1 MVALLLDD
9 PAAIRKIDASD
20 MLSALQKTPDR
31 FLPPS
36 DAESTCRI
44 EIDQPAKILFAGLG
58 GSAIAGDIIADYCR
72 NLVHVPVTVCRS
84 VKIPDF
90 VDKSTLVVAISYS
103 GDTRETLSMLQQAND
118 KQAHV
123 AIVAS
128 GGKLLG
134 VARAGG
140 VPYLNVTPN
149 MPPRVALPELVAAL
163 VHMLT
168 EIGTVDKR
176 SRLLESA
183 SASTRTLIEGIKA
196 AVPVRDNPAKELA
209 SSLHGHLPLLIGSEE
224 NVSVLRRFKNEL
236 NENSK
241 MPAVFYTLPEA
252 YHNDVEGLKTLNSL
266 SHPQPVILRAAGQET
281 NEQLEANKL
290 AETLSEFGYS
300 SPVFFDGIGDER
312 FGWLLS
318 AITLGDIVSFYLAI
332 LNGVDPSPLL
342 LIPNFKSIKGL
353 V

>member
-9 PAAIRKIDASD
+9 PAAIRKIDVSD
-20 MLSALQKTPDR
+20 MLSALQKTPSR
-31 FLPPS
+31 FLVPS
-36 DAESTCRI
+36 DAESTCHI
-44 EIDQPAKILFAGLG
+44 EIDTPTKILFAGLG
-58 GSAIAGDIIADYCR
+58 GSAIAGDILADYCR
-72 NLVHVPVTVCRS
+72 DIVEAPVTVCRS

-90 VDKSTLVVAISYS
+90 VDRSTLVVAISYS
-103 GDTRETLSMLQQAND
+103 GDTRETLSMLQQAKD
-118 KQAHV
+118 RQAHV
-123 AIVAS
+123 TIVAS

-134 VARAGG
+134 VARARGL
-140 VPYLNVTPN
+140 PYLNVASN

-163 VHMLT
+163 VHTLT
-168 EIGTVDKR
+168 EIGMIDKR
-176 SRLLESA
+176 SNLLESA

-196 AVPVRDNPAKELA
+196 TVPVRENPAKQVA
-209 SSLHGHLPLLIGSEE
+209 SSLHGHVPLLIGSEE
-224 NVSVLRRFKNEL
+224 NFSVLRRFKNEL

-252 YHNDVEGLKTLNSL
+252 YHNDIEGLKALKGL
-266 SHPQPVILRAAGQET
+266 SNPQPVILRSSGQER

-290 AETLSEFGYS
+290 VETLSEFGYS
-300 SPVFFDGIGDER
+300 SPVFFDGVGDER

-318 AITLGDIVSFYLAI
+318 AITFGDFVSFYLAM